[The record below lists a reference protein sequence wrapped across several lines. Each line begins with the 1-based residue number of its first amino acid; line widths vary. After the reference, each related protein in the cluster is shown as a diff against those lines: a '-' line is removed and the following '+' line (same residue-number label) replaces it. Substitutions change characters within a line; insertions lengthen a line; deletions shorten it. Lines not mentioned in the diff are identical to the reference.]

1 MAKYELKTKINDA
14 SVKAFLD
21 KIEDKQKRD
30 DCYSIVNMMQT
41 ATKQQ
46 PKMWGTAIVGFGSYH
61 YKYASGHEGDAPL
74 FALSPR
80 KANITLYL
88 MLGLNQ
94 HTEILGRLGKHKT
107 GKGCL
112 YIKKLSDVDEKV
124 LTELVKRSFEFTKKQ
139 FPQ

>member
-74 FALSPR
+74 LALSPR